1 MEKILGDPPNRRAVN
16 ACLRCRQHKIKCTG
30 EHPCRNCKRRK
41 AKCIFEGD
49 ENKIQITKKHLAE
62 LRRRTAELERE
73 NRDLQQRLAS
83 SSRKTPVMDSV
94 DHSGGLVDGQAN
106 TCNGYVSPISRS
118 GLEGPAILNPFSTGP
133 PKYVRDLAGNPHY
146 LGHTSNWSLTIRL
159 LHLTN
164 QACRSCPFPSAA
176 QHTDA
181 TTYDLGWSGLR
192 TTVIPDMRELPS
204 LDYALFLTNAVKFH
218 TGQIFHLFDE
228 SAFLDQLHH
237 FYENPAEKV
246 HTTGVWFIHF
256 SVIMALGK
264 AFTGTKRRGRVP
276 PGANLFMM
284 AFMMLPDYCY
294 LWRDPSTSAELFCS
308 MALYLQSI
316 DWRTPAYDMIG
327 RALRMLLVHGYHT
340 NIPSGT
346 LDERETQRSRNVWWT
361 VFILERQFTVL
372 MGVPLG
378 INDDEISTPLPAYP
392 DSHPTSTTMTMHVKL
407 SQAFGQVMDTL
418 YRKDRQMD
426 SNLVRSTQRVLRSV
440 ANVAPEL
447 ASYFPVPE
455 KGSVN
460 GISRV
465 SGYLNILYQQCIML
479 ATRPFL
485 FSLLEKQLECADIA
499 TPIPAAMK
507 LLLQMCLESAKRTI
521 DILRAFQDQSLL
533 EIFLPFDLDSAVSA
547 GLVIY
552 MATLANFNSTEDYS
566 YLRDTLFDILDHFIS
581 EGNLVAVDHK
591 MALQQLEKFLTD
603 SHAPMNDGNH
613 WLQLAD
619 AEIMAREHL
628 SCSEIICTNGAVQSD
643 GAASGIEGVNAGMMA
658 GSSGLVDPH
667 EWEQELIPAQLMT
680 VVDMLDG
687 CSVLNWATFPDSPST
702 LDGQEDGINY

>member
-1 MEKILGDPPNRRAVN
+1 MERILGDPPNRRAVN
-16 ACLRCRQHKIKCTG
+16 ACLRCRQHKIKCSG
-30 EHPCRNCKRRK
+30 ECPCGNCKRRK

-49 ENKIQITKKHLAE
+49 ENKIHITKKHLAE
-62 LRRRTAELERE
+62 LRCRMAELERE
-73 NRDLQQRLAS
+73 NRDLKQRLS
-83 SSRKTPVMDSV
+83 SSSEKTSVMDPV
-94 DHSGGLVDGQAN
+94 GHGGLVDGQTN
-106 TCNGYVSPISRS
+106 TCHGIV
-118 GLEGPAILNPFSTGP
+118 NPLSTGP

-159 LHLTN
+159 LHLTH
-164 QACRSCPFPSAA
+164 QARRSCPFPSAA

-192 TTVIPDMRELPS
+192 TTVIPDLKELPS

-228 SAFLDQLHH
+228 PAFLGQLHD

-246 HTTGVWFIHF
+246 HTTGLWYIHF

-264 AFTGTKRRGRVP
+264 AFTGTKRRGSVP
-276 PGANLFMM
+276 PGANLFMA

-361 VFILERQFTVL
+361 VFIIERQFTVL

-378 INDDEISTPLPAYP
+378 INDNEISTPLPAYP
-392 DSHPTSTTMTMHVKL
+392 DSPHKSITMTMHVKL

-418 YRKDRQMD
+418 YRKDRQVD

-447 ASYFPVPE
+447 TGYFPVPE

-465 SGYLNILYQQCIML
+465 SGYLNLLYQQ
-479 ATRPFL
+479 
-485 FSLLEKQLECADIA
+485 CADIA

-507 LLLQMCLESAKRTI
+507 LLLQMCLESAKKTI
-521 DILRAFQDQSLL
+521 DILRAFQDQNLL
-533 EIFLPFDLDSAVSA
+533 ETFLPFDLDSAVSA
-547 GLVIY
+547 GLVIC
-552 MATLANFNSTEDYS
+552 MANLVNFNLIEDCS
-566 YLRDTLFDILDHFIS
+566 YLRDTLFDILDHLIS

-591 MALQQLEKFLTD
+591 MALEQLENFSKSL
-603 SHAPMNDGNH
+603 HAQTNDVNH
-613 WLQLAD
+613 WFQLEEAG
-619 AEIMAREHL
+619 IVARGHL
-628 SCSEIICTNGAVQSD
+628 NSSEMICIDGAVQCD
-643 GAASGIEGVNAGMMA
+643 GAASGIGDVNAGMMA
-658 GSSGLVDPH
+658 DSSDPVDPYD
-667 EWEQELIPAQLMT
+667 WEQELIPAQLMT
-680 VVDMLDG
+680 VVDLLDG
-687 CSVLNWATFPDSPST
+687 ASVLDWATFAGNPST
-702 LDGQEDGINY
+702 LDGQEDGIND